1 MLWSLESLWG
11 CCTPS
16 KPQQRPAPHSRLS
29 WAPGTSCLCCS
40 CGARPDLLLASHPCP
55 CSLSQELLLPRLV
68 AAKGLVGA
76 MVSPAPWQRT
86 SARAV
91 RDTGGL
97 GLPTWMHWVS
107 LSQLLPWLPKE
118 LPYPLQEAECSPT
131 GPQARRALCRM
142 RKPAWPAGRVISHSD
157 SLQIPLF
164 LPHVHP
170 HVPQLQGYP
179 GWVAVFHQGDLRGRP
194 RHTGGSQRR
203 LPAELRAQGMLP
215 AEAAHSPGRKGR
227 AKGLGLPQLP
237 SPFPATAY
245 QQPRFPLVPVQPS
258 QGANQT
264 PLFTCS
270 PHAVAFGFPGR
281 NMGWLT
287 EALVLSA

>member
-16 KPQQRPAPHSRLS
+16 KPQQRPAPHSGLS

-40 CGARPDLLLASHPCP
+40 CGARPDLPLASHPCP
-55 CSLSQELLLPRLV
+55 CSLSQELFQTV

-86 SARAV
+86 SAQAV

-118 LPYPLQEAECSPT
+118 LPYPLQEVECSPM

-142 RKPAWPAGRVISHSD
+142 RKPAWPAGRVISHLD

-164 LPHVHP
+164 LPR
-170 HVPQLQGYP
+170 VPDILTCHSSRATPGGWLCSTKGISEDAPGTRGVASGTSRQSFGRRARFLLRQRIPQGGKVEP
-179 GWVAVFHQGDLRGRP
+179 RGWGCPSFLPRSQPLLISSHGFLRFLSSLRKVQIKP
-194 RHTGGSQRR
+194 RCSPAPLMPR
-203 LPAELRAQGMLP
+203 LMASPAETWAG
-215 AEAAHSPGRKGR
+215 
-227 AKGLGLPQLP
+227 
-237 SPFPATAY
+237 
-245 QQPRFPLVPVQPS
+245 
-258 QGANQT
+258 
-264 PLFTCS
+264 
-270 PHAVAFGFPGR
+270 
-281 NMGWLT
+281 
-287 EALVLSA
+287 